1 MAAFEEKLE
10 RLEEIG
16 ETIRE
21 GDLPLE
27 KSIELFEEGIK
38 TAKALEKEL
47 AKIERRVEIMVNQPQ
62 APGETPQMELFGE
75 DGNREA

>member
-16 ETIRE
+16 DKIRE

-27 KSIELFEEGIK
+27 ESIALFEEGVK

-47 AKIERRVEIMVNQPQ
+47 AKVERRVEILVNEP
-62 APGETPQMELFGE
+62 AASGEAPQMELFGGGDE
-75 DGNREA
+75 EK

>member
-16 ETIRE
+16 EKIRE

-47 AKIERRVEIMVNQPQ
+47 AKIERRVEILVNQPQ
-62 APGETPQMELFGE
+62 APGETPQMELFDGGDE
-75 DGNREA
+75 DK